1 MLSIFHLSYTLQD
14 LVENR
19 NQQQRSVYIYI
30 LCIIEVML
38 AVV

>member
-1 MLSIFHLSYTLQD
+1 MLSIFYLLYTSQD

-19 NQQQRSVYIYI
+19 NEQQRSVYIYI
-30 LCIIEVML
+30 LCIIEVMF

>member
-1 MLSIFHLSYTLQD
+1 MLSIFHLSCTLQD

-19 NQQQRSVYIYI
+19 NEQQRSVYIYI